1 MPATPN
7 LRTRAARLVA
17 GLRERH
23 RWLDVAL
30 RGHARYQRTEGPVA
44 AVHVAYSA
52 FFSIFPL
59 LFAAVGIFGLVL
71 RNNPELR
78 ARILEEAA
86 ANLPGALNG
95 LVEQSIRSAQTSART
110 ALGAGLLL
118 LLYSGTGMV
127 VALERGLSGRSGWS
141 GPAASSSNAPER
153 SAGCSASGCCSGCRW
168 RPPPSSPGPAARSWR
183 PPG

>member
-17 GLRERH
+17 GLRGRH

-30 RGHARYQRTEGPVA
+30 RGYARYQRTEGPVA

-59 LFAAVGIFGLVL
+59 LFAAVGIF
-71 RNNPELR
+71 
-78 ARILEEAA
+78 
-86 ANLPGALNG
+86 
-95 LVEQSIRSAQTSART
+95 
-110 ALGAGLLL
+110 
-118 LLYSGTGMV
+118 
-127 VALERGLSGRSGWS
+127 
-141 GPAASSSNAPER
+141 
-153 SAGCSASGCCSGCRW
+153 CSASGCCSGCRW
-168 RPPPSSPGPAARSWR
+168 RPPPSSAGPAARSWR